1 MTLDARVPAIQRPS
15 ARSHRTVDNSLITG
29 RIEYSTFLN
38 LPIDE
43 CIVNTP
49 LETSCNQRSDKK
61 KQENEK
67 LKQVTEKL

>member
-1 MTLDARVPAIQRPS
+1 VDATAAAQPELLHGNSTSTVDTRVPAIQRPS

-38 LPIDE
+38 LPLDE

-49 LETSCNQRSDKK
+49 PETKEVIK
-61 KQENEK
+61 
-67 LKQVTEKL
+67 